1 MIRKTAVTL
10 TFNLSIIVAGLLAF
24 ALQAQ
29 AQSAEGYLSHPEAT
43 KFIDEIAS
51 ENRFPE
57 QKLRELLA
65 SAEKKQS
72 ILDAIARPAEK
83 TKTWAEYRPI
93 FLTQDRI
100 DKGAAF
106 YQQHKQTF
114 IQAEQQYGVSRF
126 IILAIIGVETRYG
139 HHKGNYRVI
148 DSLATLAFDYP
159 PRSTFFRSELKHF
172 LELEKEAGIDLMQA
186 KGSYA
191 GAMGFGQFISS
202 SYRHYAVDFDNDGQ
216 RDLINNPVDAIGS
229 VANYFKRHGWQ
240 DHKPVASVAR
250 FMKSPD
256 QQKQLDNIV
265 NTGLKPKLTI
275 LDIKQAGLMADANY
289 PANEKATAMRF
300 AGEQGAEYWIGL
312 QNFYV
317 ITRYN
322 HSPLYAMAVFQLSE
336 ELKQHLAL

>member
-114 IQAEQQYGVSRF
+114 IQAEQQYDVSRF